1 MTVAESLR
9 GVNAYPIP
17 ERTIERTVLL
27 RGLDPDATATADV
40 LKGRAYRLAEAD
52 MKMWLAD
59 APDVAQGGQSYGFT
73 DQQRQQ
79 LRNSARAIYREE
91 GEDDA
96 SAKTTYGYKGDR
108 L

>member
-1 MTVAESLR
+1 MTVIESLR

-27 RGLDPDATATADV
+27 RGLDASATITADV
-40 LKGRAYRLAEAD
+40 LRSHAYRLAEAD
-52 MKMWLAD
+52 LQMWLAN
-59 APDVAQGGQSYGFT
+59 APDVSQGGQSYGFT
-73 DQQRQQ
+73 DEQRQQ

>member
-1 MTVAESLR
+1 MTVLESLR

-17 ERTIERTVLL
+17 LRTVERTVLL
-27 RGLDPDATATADV
+27 RGLDPDAEATAEV
-40 LKGRAYRLAEAD
+40 LRGRAYCLAEAD
-52 MKMWLAD
+52 LMMWLAD

-73 DQQRQQ
+73 DAQRQQ
-79 LRNSARAIYREE
+79 MRNGARAIYGAF